1 MHSNAQPAIAP
12 PAAPLA
18 AAAAR
23 PASPREGGRRDP
35 TLLHAHAAMAS
46 MLEHGLAPT
55 PANYL
60 VWFNFHSDG
69 TPGLR
74 AMMETQL
81 ALQTGEGRRVTQE
94 SMEEL
99 HLQFFT
105 TDREAI
111 SLREVAS
118 RLEGAVNEAIGFMHD
133 AREDALRYG
142 GTLAQASERLTRE
155 PESLNALLRRLVAE
169 TIEVSRRSEAAA
181 RNLAETSCRTR
192 ELRSELAEAR
202 RLASTDPLTGL
213 ANRRQFDE
221 ALREQLAE
229 RRPVALLMVDLDHF
243 KAVNDSHG
251 HPVGDQVLCHLAEIM
266 REAAPDGALAARFG
280 GEEFS
285 LLLPSGALR
294 EAMAVA
300 ERIRGRIA
308 QSPLQVPQGGPRI
321 SITASIGIA
330 QGGHG
335 ESAEQLIGRAD
346 AALYEAKRGGR
357 NRVCSDPPT
366 PKAESV
372 WS

>member
-1 MHSNAQPAIAP
+1 MDTIAQTTSPP
-12 PAAPLA
+12 PSRPAAP
-18 AAAAR
+18 
-23 PASPREGGRRDP
+23 REAGRRDH

-60 VWFNFHSDG
+60 VWFSFHSDAA
-69 TPGLR
+69 PGLR
-74 AMMETQL
+74 AALEQHRAALPRLTQDVMED
-81 ALQTGEGRRVTQE
+81 
-94 SMEEL
+94 L

-105 TDREAI
+105 ADREAL

-118 RLEGAVNEAIGFMHD
+118 RLEGAVNEAIGLVHD

-142 GTLAQASERLTRE
+142 GSLAQASDRLSRE
-155 PESLNALLRRLVAE
+155 PESLNALLRRLVTE

-181 RNLAETSCRTR
+181 RNLAETSRRTR

-213 ANRRQFDE
+213 ANRRHFDE

-229 RRPVALLMVDLDHF
+229 RRPAALLMVDLDHF
-243 KAVNDSHG
+243 KAVNDTHG
-251 HPVGDQVLCHLAEIM
+251 HPVGDQVLCHLAAIM
-266 REAAPDGALAARFG
+266 TEAAPEGALPGRFG

-285 LLLPSGALR
+285 LLLPCGVLR

-300 ERIRGRIA
+300 ERIRTRIA
-308 QSPLQVPQGGPRI
+308 QSAVQLPQGGPRVT
-321 SITASIGIA
+321 ITASLGLA
-330 QGGHG
+330 MAGAG
-335 ESAEQLIGRAD
+335 ESPEQLIARAD

-357 NRVCSDPPT
+357 NRVCSDPPQ

>member
-1 MHSNAQPAIAP
+1 MQTTAQPSAP
-12 PAAPLA
+12 PAKPA
-18 AAAAR
+18 A
-23 PASPREGGRRDP
+23 PREGGRRDH

-60 VWFNFHSDG
+60 VWFSFHSDG
-69 TPGLR
+69 APGLR
-74 AMMETQL
+74 AALEQQRAAAPRITQD
-81 ALQTGEGRRVTQE
+81 A
-94 SMEEL
+94 MEEL

-105 TDREAI
+105 ADREAV

-118 RLEGAVNEAIGFMHD
+118 RLEGAVNEAIGLVHD

-142 GTLAQASERLTRE
+142 GTLAQASDRLARE

-181 RNLAETSCRTR
+181 RNLAETSRRTR

-213 ANRRQFDE
+213 ANRRHFDD
-221 ALREQLAE
+221 ALREQLTE
-229 RRPVALLMVDLDHF
+229 RRPAALLMVDLDHF
-243 KAVNDSHG
+243 KAVNDTHG
-251 HPVGDQVLCHLAEIM
+251 HPVGDQVLCQLAEIL
-266 REAAPDGALAARFG
+266 REAAPEGAVAARFG

-285 LLLPSGALR
+285 MLLPCGVLR

-300 ERIRGRIA
+300 ERIRGRLA
-308 QSPLQVPQGGPRI
+308 QSTLQLPQGGPRV
-321 SITASIGIA
+321 SVTASLGVA
-330 QGGHG
+330 TAGPG
-335 ESAEQLIGRAD
+335 ENPEQLIARAD

-357 NRVCSDPPT
+357 NRACSDPPL

-372 WS
+372 WN

>member
-1 MHSNAQPAIAP
+1 MQTIAQPNT
-12 PAAPLA
+12 AAPA
-18 AAAAR
+18 K
-23 PASPREGGRRDP
+23 REGARRDH

-60 VWFNFHSDG
+60 VWFSFHSDG
-69 TPGLR
+69 APGLR
-74 AMMETQL
+74 GAMEPQLTAGARFTQDVMED
-81 ALQTGEGRRVTQE
+81 
-94 SMEEL
+94 L

-105 TDREAI
+105 ADREAV

-118 RLEGAVNEAIGFMHD
+118 RLEGAVNEAIGLVHD

-142 GTLAQASERLTRE
+142 GTLAQASDRLARE

-181 RNLAETSCRTR
+181 RNLAETSRRTR

-213 ANRRQFDE
+213 ANRRQFDD

-229 RRPVALLMVDLDHF
+229 RRPAALLMVDLDHF
-243 KAVNDSHG
+243 KAVNDTHG
-251 HPVGDQVLCHLAEIM
+251 HPVGDQVLCQLAEIM
-266 REAAPDGALAARFG
+266 REAAPEGSVAARFG

-285 LLLPSGALR
+285 LLLPCGVLR

-300 ERIRGRIA
+300 ERIRGRLA
-308 QSPLQVPQGGPRI
+308 QSALQLPQGGPRV
-321 SITASIGIA
+321 SVTASLGVA
-330 QGGHG
+330 MAGPG
-335 ESAEQLIGRAD
+335 ESPEQLIARAD

-357 NRVCSDPPT
+357 NRACSDPPL

-372 WS
+372 WN